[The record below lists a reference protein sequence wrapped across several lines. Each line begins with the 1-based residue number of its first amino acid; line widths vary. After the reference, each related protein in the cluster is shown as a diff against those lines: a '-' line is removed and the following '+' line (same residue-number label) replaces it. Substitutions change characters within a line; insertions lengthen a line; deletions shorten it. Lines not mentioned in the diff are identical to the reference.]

1 MAGIAALRSKW
12 DAGKARRGS
21 ISESIRDRGA
31 TQAPA
36 HFHRNPPGRASFGRL
51 LCRSSVED
59 HSGYSPSS
67 LRASC
72 QNTRRRRYT
81 SHGLGA
87 LVRPC
92 SSERGR
98 KTPLPALATLER
110 LACNI
115 ALASVV
121 IMARYRLL
129 HCWANFLH
137 SDHKQSPRKSRSCR
151 WLPSRWSLTSCRHQL
166 VGFLLQGQIRSR
178 AGNVA

>member
-1 MAGIAALRSKW
+1 MLNLVSRGLVAITWCTKSVVGIAALRSKW
-12 DAGKARRGS
+12 DVGKARRGS

-51 LCRSSVED
+51 LCRSSGED

-87 LVRPC
+87 LVLDPPDF
-92 SSERGR
+92 S
-98 KTPLPALATLER
+98 
-110 LACNI
+110 
-115 ALASVV
+115 
-121 IMARYRLL
+121 
-129 HCWANFLH
+129 
-137 SDHKQSPRKSRSCR
+137 
-151 WLPSRWSLTSCRHQL
+151 
-166 VGFLLQGQIRSR
+166 
-178 AGNVA
+178 